1 MIIIIIIMV
10 FRCKSVTL
18 GALSISKMS
27 RRVPK
32 QEIFS
37 KMSLACRRTL
47 GTPEPTP
54 TGQNERSFPFDECFD
69 ILIMGVGG
77 QIIFDFC
84 RGAISCLKIHK

>member
-1 MIIIIIIMV
+1 MIIIMV

-18 GALSISKMS
+18 GGLSISKMCH
-27 RRVPK
+27 RAPK

-37 KMSLACRRTL
+37 KISLACRRTL
-47 GTPEPTP
+47 HTPGATS
-54 TGQNERSFPFDECFD
+54 TGQNQRSFPFHECFD

>member
-1 MIIIIIIMV
+1 
-10 FRCKSVTL
+10 
-18 GALSISKMS
+18 MS
-27 RRVPK
+27 HRVPK
-32 QEIFS
+32 QEIS
-37 KMSLACRRTL
+37 KISLACRRTL
-47 GTPEPTP
+47 DTPGPTP